1 MNKQVLN
8 MTDINQANETLT
20 GKTAQEIVEWAIAQG
35 SKPVVTTNFGPHEAV
50 ILHMATQVK
59 PDIQVIWIDSGYN
72 TRETYK
78 VAQQL
83 IEELKLNIDVFTPK
97 ISAARQDASLGGIP
111 AVDSPTH
118 AEFTENFKLEPFTR
132 AMKEIAPD
140 VWLTAVRAEQ
150 TEFRA
155 GMQVVETG
163 PNGVTKVAPLLSWT
177 TQEMDE
183 YLKEHGLPNVAKYF
197 DPTKALANRE
207 CGLHTKL

>member
-1 MNKQVLN
+1 
-8 MTDINQANETLT
+8 MTDLSKANELLA
-20 GKTAQEIVEWAIAQG
+20 GRTAQEIVEWAIAQG

-50 ILHMATQVK
+50 ILHMATQVQ

-83 IEELKLNIDVFTPK
+83 IDELKLNIDVFTPK
-97 ISAARQDASLGGIP
+97 TSAARQDAVLGGIP
-111 AVDSPTH
+111 AVDSPNH

-132 AMKEIAPD
+132 AMNELAPD

-150 TEFRA
+150 TAFRA

-177 TQEMDE
+177 TEDMENYLQE
-183 YLKEHGLPNVAKYF
+183 HNLPNVTKYF

>member
-1 MNKQVLN
+1 
-8 MTDINQANETLT
+8 MTDLSKANELLA

-50 ILHMATQVK
+50 ILHMATQVQ
-59 PDIQVIWIDSGYN
+59 PEIQVIWIDSGYN

-83 IEELKLNIDVFTPK
+83 IDELKLNIDVFTPK
-97 ISAARQDASLGGIP
+97 TSAARQDAVLGGIP
-111 AVDSPTH
+111 PVDSPNH

-132 AMKEIAPD
+132 AMNELAPD

-150 TEFRA
+150 TAFRA

-177 TQEMDE
+177 TEDMENYLQE
-183 YLKEHGLPNVAKYF
+183 HNLPNVTKYF